1 MTGSVYP
8 CEKCG
13 DQNWVM
19 DIDDNGLCPKC
30 AREMSKSMCPWCG
43 DDYEVT
49 AWGRPHDCDEPTV
62 REMDGV
68 S

>member
-1 MTGSVYP
+1 VR
-8 CEKCG
+8 ERE
-13 DQNWVM
+13 
-19 DIDDNGLCPKC
+19 
-30 AREMSKSMCPWCG
+30 REMSKSMCPWCG

-62 REMDGV
+62 KEMDGV